1 MEGLLR
7 ESLIS
12 EAKPLRNGSSTTD
25 MSKRSSK
32 SSTTTAAVV
41 FSTLVAVCGSFCH
54 GCASGYSSL
63 AESGIMEDLDLSVAT
78 IFPINV
84 KASAGSLDSTP
95 DQSSKFSSQHIPINV
110 KAPAGSLMTLVS
122 WSCFWIVTYTFN
134 FMLEWSSGDI

>member
-7 ESLIS
+7 ESLID
-12 EAKPLRNGSSTTD
+12 EAKPPINGSSTTD

-54 GCASGYSSL
+54 GCASGYSSP
-63 AESGIMEDLDLSVAT
+63 AESGIMEDLGLSVAT

-84 KASAGSLDSTP
+84 KA
-95 DQSSKFSSQHIPINV
+95 
-110 KAPAGSLMTLVS
+110 PAGSLVTLVNCS
-122 WSCFWIVTYTFN
+122 RSWIVTYTFN
-134 FMLEWSSGDI
+134 FTRNLPYCKYISLLD

>member
-12 EAKPLRNGSSTTD
+12 EAKPLRNGSSNTD

-84 KASAGSLDSTP
+84 KA
-95 DQSSKFSSQHIPINV
+95 
-110 KAPAGSLMTLVS
+110 PAGSLMTLAS

-134 FMLEWSSGDI
+134 FMMEWSSGDI

>member
-78 IFPINV
+78 
-84 KASAGSLDSTP
+84 DSTP